1 VLLLLAKKVIGLS
14 ASYLQLQVYYRYTTN
29 IRAWITF
36 SKHQRK
42 GISWAD
48 VNCASVMSY
57 LYHNC
62 WYKGFSF
69 FRQLHYYC
77 YCTTSC
83 KTNNQLL
90 LQAIQGHKKSFLT
103 HQRKGISWA
112 DVDCT
117 SAMSYLYHNCW
128 YKGFNFFTSY
138 TTTVIALHH
147 VKEQSATAAG
157 HSRP

>member
-1 VLLLLAKKVIGLS
+1 
-14 ASYLQLQVYYRYTTN
+14 
-29 IRAWITF
+29 
-36 SKHQRK
+36 
-42 GISWAD
+42 
-48 VNCASVMSY
+48 MSY
-57 LYHNC
+57 VYHNC
-62 WYKGFSF
+62 WYKGFNF

-128 YKGFNFFTSY
+128 YKGFNFFHQ
-138 TTTVIALHH
+138 LHYYCYCPSSC
-147 VKEQSATAAG
+147 KRTISDCC
-157 HSRP
+157 RPFKAINYIFSSHIKVREFHGLMSIVH